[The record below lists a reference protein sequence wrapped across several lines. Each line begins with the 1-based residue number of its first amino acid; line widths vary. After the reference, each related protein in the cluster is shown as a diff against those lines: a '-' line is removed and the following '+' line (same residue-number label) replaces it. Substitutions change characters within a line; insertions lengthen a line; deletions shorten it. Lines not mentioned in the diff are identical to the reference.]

1 MTTDPRYEHL
11 GQLLTL
17 MREEMS
23 AGFSEIK
30 TALADRVSVAVYRAD
45 RRLDA
50 ERLDR
55 LAAELADARA
65 EIDQARRDQAEERH
79 RAEERRAADRRMLW
93 GALLGAALSLVV
105 TITATLA
112 QTALTSPFRAR
123 LRGSAVVWRSMPRAY
138 ISVGHGRRSSGVM
151 DPGATTA
158 DGRKS
163 EQSEGSPI
171 ARACAARLRELGV
184 TVKLNDAGGPDF
196 AGAAAEANRWG
207 ADVAVEIHHDWHGAP
222 RGCFGFW
229 YP

>member
-1 MTTDPRYEHL
+1 MTMTTDPRYEHL

-17 MREEMS
+17 MREEMR
-23 AGFSEIK
+23 AGFAEIK

-112 QTALTSPFRAR
+112 QTALT
-123 LRGSAVVWRSMPRAY
+123 
-138 ISVGHGRRSSGVM
+138 
-151 DPGATTA
+151 
-158 DGRKS
+158 
-163 EQSEGSPI
+163 
-171 ARACAARLRELGV
+171 
-184 TVKLNDAGGPDF
+184 
-196 AGAAAEANRWG
+196 
-207 ADVAVEIHHDWHGAP
+207 
-222 RGCFGFW
+222 
-229 YP
+229 